1 MQLAQPS
8 HFTEGETEAGDGR
21 RVFAVTQPVGGTAG
35 TGSLHVF
42 FSLFFFFFFAESR
55 CLLKVDLWKG
65 FQSKTEK
72 WMA

>member
-1 MQLAQPS
+1 MEEGCLQSHSQSVAQLEP
-8 HFTEGETEAGDGR
+8 G
-21 RVFAVTQPVGGTAG
+21 
-35 TGSLHVF
+35 LCM
-42 FSLFFFFFFAESR
+42 FSLAFFFFFAESR